1 MEPLSSPPSS
11 NTGQQGG
18 FGGQRGGFG
27 GQRGGFGGQ
36 RGGFGGQRGNFG
48 FGGFN
53 PMMGGFGGFNPMM
66 GGFGGFN
73 PMMMGLGGMGGYGVF
88 GGGFN
93 PMMGFG
99 FDRGNPMQQGIG
111 SLGQFGGRISDG
123 MPQPSQQAMFNGQP
137 DYADMNRFNQF
148 QPNQPQ
154 PVASA
159 IPGVGDPVQQQGGGL
174 QPLNLYKNPQEHQNA
189 LRQEFGRNEI
199 QRQLNEQFNRNRAS
213 GMTGLDLYK
222 AQDELS
228 NRLYTQYGIERPRAR
243 PG

>member
-27 GQRGGFGGQ
+27 GQRGNFGFGGM
-36 RGGFGGQRGNFG
+36 
-48 FGGFN
+48 GGFN
-53 PMMGGFGGFNPMM
+53 PMMGGY

-111 SLGQFGGRISDG
+111 SLGQYGGR
-123 MPQPSQQAMFNGQP
+123 MQPSQQGEPVAATGMAVGPQRTFSGPNALIDGMNAMMRDTEMRGGQP
-137 DYADMNRFNQF
+137 M
-148 QPNQPQ
+148 
-154 PVASA
+154 
-159 IPGVGDPVQQQGGGL
+159 GGGL

-189 LRQEFGRNEI
+189 LRQELGRNEI

-213 GMTGLDLYK
+213 GMSITD
-222 AQDELS
+222 AARVQDELK
-228 NRLYTQYGIERPRAR
+228 NRLYTQYGIQRTDIISPS
-243 PG
+243 